1 MRRLSTG
8 VRELDGILAGGIPE
22 GFLVAVAGE
31 PGTGKTILCIHFS
44 WQGILEN
51 EGVVY
56 VTTEESR
63 DSVMNQ
69 AAQFGI
75 NFRRAVSEGRMIIID
90 ALLGRD
96 EWSLRSLDPEE
107 MVNKVIEAKK
117 RLGYGPARL
126 VIDSMSAFWL
136 DKPAMAR
143 KYSYFVKKALH
154 RWNFTILATT
164 QYAVST
170 AEAFG
175 FGLEH
180 VADGI
185 IRFRRSVRGGVLRRY
200 LIVEKMRQTPHD
212 LRAYEVEIVDGV
224 GMKLKRPTKLRA
236 EDFALPW
243 EVQRRIVEARE
254 REEGAVPDQ

>member
-1 MRRLSTG
+1 
-8 VRELDGILAGGIPE
+8 
-22 GFLVAVAGE
+22 
-31 PGTGKTILCIHFS
+31 
-44 WQGILEN
+44 
-51 EGVVY
+51 

-69 AAQFGI
+69 AAQFGMD
-75 NFRRAVSEGRMIIID
+75 FRRAVSEGRMIIID

-96 EWSLRSLDPEE
+96 EWSLRSLGPEE

-136 DKPAMAR
+136 DK
-143 KYSYFVKKALH
+143 L
-154 RWNFTILATT
+154 
-164 QYAVST
+164 
-170 AEAFG
+170 
-175 FGLEH
+175 
-180 VADGI
+180 ADGI
-185 IRFRRSVRGGVLRRY
+185 IRFRRSVRGGVLRRF